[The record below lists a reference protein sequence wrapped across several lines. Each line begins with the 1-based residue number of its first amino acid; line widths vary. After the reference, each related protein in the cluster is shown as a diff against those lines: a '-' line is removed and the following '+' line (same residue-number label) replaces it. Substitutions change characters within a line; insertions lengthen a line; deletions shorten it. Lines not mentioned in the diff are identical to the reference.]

1 MVKDLK
7 DGEDFSSN
15 HFSKANFNRSAT
27 VHAAKGGF
35 IAGAVKHPGRLQAMA
50 KREGISTLQAAEK
63 ASHSSDPS
71 LRAAGNLGKRFI
83 KGDLSHKR
91 KG

>member
-1 MVKDLK
+1 MVKYLK
-7 DGEDFSSN
+7 EGQEFAPR
-15 HFSKANFNRSAT
+15 HFQFGGM
-27 VHAAKGGF
+27 AKGGF
-35 IAGAVKHPGRLQAMA
+35 IKSAVKHPGRIKEMA

-83 KGDLSHKR
+83 KGDLSPKKR